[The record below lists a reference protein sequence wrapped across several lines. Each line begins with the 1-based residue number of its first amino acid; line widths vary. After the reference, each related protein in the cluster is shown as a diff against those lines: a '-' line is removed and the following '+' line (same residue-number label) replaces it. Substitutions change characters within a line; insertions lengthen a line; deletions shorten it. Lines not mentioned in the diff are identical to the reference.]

1 MHDDLRDRVLRTL
14 AAIIVGCAAPLT
26 LAPTAASAI
35 TAVPAIYDNGTN
47 TKIIHEIGEKRRHS
61 HDSRGHYSRDYRQH
75 HHHHHYGYGPYR
87 PYYGYGY
94 WPDYYYYGGYGYDY
108 PYWSRPGVSIGFSFS
123 N

>member
-1 MHDDLRDRVLRTL
+1 MRFARDFL
-14 AAIIVGCAAPLT
+14 
-26 LAPTAASAI
+26 
-35 TAVPAIYDNGTN
+35 
-47 TKIIHEIGEKRRHS
+47 
-61 HDSRGHYSRDYRQH
+61 
-75 HHHHHYGYGPYR
+75 YGYRPYR